1 MKKFLYSFLL
11 LSSAT
16 LFAQK
21 NTATKFAVANDIVG
35 TVDMFTNYKK
45 VIQGSQ
51 VYKTQAALPQ
61 NLKKF
66 SSLAENN
73 GLTEFKFNTKQYNID
88 SVGLF
93 EMNVQHELPKENP
106 VFIDGYELTDAN
118 IYIFG
123 DLLAKMEVKNKDG
136 KKYLYI
142 STKK

>member
-1 MKKFLYSFLL
+1 MKKLFYSFLL

-45 VIQGSQ
+45 VIQGAQ

-66 SSLAENN
+66 SSLAESN
-73 GLTEFKFNTKQYNID
+73 GLTEIKFNTTKYNID
-88 SVGLF
+88 SLPLSDLNIQF
-93 EMNVQHELPKENP
+93 ELPKDNA
-106 VFIDGYELTDAN
+106 VFIDGYELQDTST
-118 IYIFG
+118 YVFG
-123 DLLAKMEVKNKDG
+123 DILAKMEVRNKDG
-136 KKYLYI
+136 KKALYI

>member
-1 MKKFLYSFLL
+1 MKKLLYSFLL

-45 VIQGSQ
+45 VIQSSQ

-66 SSLAENN
+66 NSLAEKN

-88 SVGLF
+88 SVVLSD
-93 EMNVQHELPKENP
+93 MNLQHELPKDNP
-106 VFIDGYELTDAN
+106 VFIDGYELTDSN
-118 IYIFG
+118 TYVFG
-123 DLLAKMEVKNKDG
+123 DILAKMEVKNNDG
-136 KKYLYI
+136 KKALFI